1 MGTAKHCKASQMNI
15 SPSTTKAGAAFEE
28 QICNY
33 FDEEI
38 LAGRFFAKPECCKV
52 RKKPKYHSRDRGG
65 DITFDVSIEISLPGA
80 TDFSSVVLI
89 ECKNYTHP
97 VPVDDVE
104 EFFAKVQQ
112 VAAAN
117 AKAVL
122 ATTASFQ
129 SGAREFARSKGVGL
143 LRYFDRKNCK
153 WELMRS
159 PSGGISGGVSADV
172 ASGLSNLEYQS
183 EVFDLYLQSPT
194 RDTNSLCDFLED
206 LLLDEALSPSQLRR
220 ITNARTRQISVI
232 PFLEKDVLENVA
244 ASILQD
250 ISYSAGKVPL
260 PYLCDYERNRSG
272 LVVKLDVEPSSYFV
286 ERHVLGRITFDPP
299 CIEVYRQGEPN
310 PGRMRFTLAHE
321 LAHHLLGH
329 GKHMLREYCQ
339 DGDFSLERRGVPEG
353 TDIAKMEFQAN
364 FLAASL
370 LLPKHNVVEDFCR
383 LVQKLELPNRGY
395 GPLYLDTQPC
405 NIQNFEFVS
414 AHFMQEYGVS
424 RTATTIRLQSL
435 GLLYDARKLS
445 GAKALQG
452 NLPPFEWP

>member
-1 MGTAKHCKASQMNI
+1 MGAAKHCKASRMNI
-15 SPSTTKAGAAFEE
+15 SSSTTKTGAAFEE
-28 QICNY
+28 QIRNY

-52 RKKPKYHSRDRGG
+52 REKPKYHSRDRGG

-80 TDFSSVVLI
+80 TEFSAVVLI

-159 PSGGISGGVSADV
+159 PSGGISGGASADV
-172 ASGLSNLEYQS
+172 ASGLSSLEYQS

-220 ITNARTRQISVI
+220 ITNARTRQI
-232 PFLEKDVLENVA
+232 D
-244 ASILQD
+244 
-250 ISYSAGKVPL
+250 
-260 PYLCDYERNRSG
+260 
-272 LVVKLDVEPSSYFV
+272 
-286 ERHVLGRITFDPP
+286 
-299 CIEVYRQGEPN
+299 
-310 PGRMRFTLAHE
+310 
-321 LAHHLLGH
+321 
-329 GKHMLREYCQ
+329 
-339 DGDFSLERRGVPEG
+339 
-353 TDIAKMEFQAN
+353 
-364 FLAASL
+364 
-370 LLPKHNVVEDFCR
+370 
-383 LVQKLELPNRGY
+383 
-395 GPLYLDTQPC
+395 
-405 NIQNFEFVS
+405 
-414 AHFMQEYGVS
+414 
-424 RTATTIRLQSL
+424 
-435 GLLYDARKLS
+435 
-445 GAKALQG
+445 
-452 NLPPFEWP
+452 LPPIPWTPG